1 MNTIKDMLIVFSR
14 FALGIFGIVF
24 VWFIITLLFPDLTI
38 TALRESFASRNA
50 STTLKTKGANDDWLP
65 DPRTYKGL
73 FAGITTPNENT
84 NVYKPAPEFNGYGKV
99 NSQYAS
105 SKSGY
110 VQYSSSGTVVVASDG
125 TEVPYKEYD
134 YQGSSVKNNAT
145 TTVVVISPQAS
156 SSTTQPTKPAPFV
169 YSKKELYIRNLSIY
183 EGGHLYMGLS
193 FVGEAKS
200 TMFING
206 GFPII
211 IADISGKVIAVIKA
225 EATNDFAPA
234 GWTRFQTKIISAL
247 PNKVRCSMVFEQ
259 AVNKNQYPFNDG
271 GQPVR
276 VIIPV
281 LCN

>member
-1 MNTIKDMLIVFSR
+1 MDTIKDMLIVFSR
-14 FALGIFGIVF
+14 FALGIFGIIF
-24 VWFIITLLFPDLTI
+24 VWFVITLVFPDLTI

-50 STTLKTKGANDDWLP
+50 SSTLKTKGANDDWLP

-73 FAGITTPNENT
+73 FAGTTTPNENT
-84 NVYKPAPEFNGYGKV
+84 NVYKPAPEFNGYG
-99 NSQYAS
+99 NTQSQYTT

-110 VQYSSSGTVVVASDG
+110 IRYTASGTVVVAGDG

-134 YQGSSVKNNAT
+134 YQSGTVKNNT
-145 TTVVVISPQAS
+145 NEVVISPSTA
-156 SSTTQPTKPAPFV
+156 STTQPVKPAPFV

-183 EGGHLYMGLS
+183 EGGYLYTGLS

-206 GFPII
+206 AFPII
-211 IADISGKVIAVIKA
+211 VADGLGKVVTVLKA

-234 GWTRFQTKIISAL
+234 GWTRFQAKIVSQL
-247 PNKVRCSMVFEQ
+247 PEKVRCSVVFEQ